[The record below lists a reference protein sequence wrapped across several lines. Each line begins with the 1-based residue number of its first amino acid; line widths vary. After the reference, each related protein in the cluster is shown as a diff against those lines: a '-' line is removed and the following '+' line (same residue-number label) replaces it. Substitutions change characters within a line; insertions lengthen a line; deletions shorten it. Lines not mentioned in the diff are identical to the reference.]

1 MKRPCVGFDAYFLEH
16 PMTGMGQYA
25 TRLWQELLR
34 RDDLDVRLLMPADA
48 PATVQEMAGDHGVSV
63 SVPGLRR
70 MPAKLRK
77 IWWEQSGIVTAARR
91 ASVDIVHVPYFAAP
105 MRKPV
110 PFVITIHDA
119 IPLVLKDYAGGQ
131 MTRAYTRVVGRAAR
145 GAQLILTD
153 SRHAASDVSRYL
165 DIPPDRIVPILLAAG
180 EEFTPANGAADEERI
195 AAMRQRLGLLRP
207 FVLNVGGFDRRK
219 NLAALVEGYALA
231 RPDFSEDIDLVIVG
245 SAHSDNSGLYPD
257 IRPLIDR
264 LGLNDSVRLTGFVSE
279 QDKLDLYRA
288 AAVFVYPSVYEGFG
302 LNPLE
307 AMACGTPVI
316 CSNRASL
323 PEVVGAG
330 GISIDPTADEIARA
344 LVTVLNDRDVQ
355 AALRQR
361 GLQQAATM
369 SWEATAEQ
377 AVAAYKRVLKLAN

>member
-1 MKRPCVGFDAYFLEH
+1 
-16 PMTGMGQYA
+16 MTGMGQYA

-34 RDDLDVRLLMPADA
+34 RDDLDVRLLLPADA
-48 PATVQEMAGDHGVSV
+48 PASVHDLAGDRGVIIT
-63 SVPGLRR
+63 VPGMSR

-77 IWWEQSGIVTAARR
+77 VWWEQFGVVSAAKR
-91 ASVDIVHVPYFAAP
+91 AGADLVHVPYFAAP
-105 MRKPV
+105 LRKPV

-119 IPLVLKDYAGGQ
+119 IPLVLKDYAGGR
-131 MTRAYTRVVGRAAR
+131 MTQAYTRLVGRAAR

-153 SRHAASDVSRYL
+153 SRHAASDVSRNL
-165 DIPPDRIVPILLAAG
+165 GIPAERVVPILLAAG
-180 EEFTPANGAADEERI
+180 EEFTPAAGPEDETRI
-195 AAMRQRLGLLRP
+195 AGMRQRNRLLRP

-231 RPDFSEDIDLVIVG
+231 RPDLNEDFDLVIVG
-245 SAHSDNSGLYPD
+245 SAHSDNHRLYPD
-257 IRPLIDR
+257 IVPLIDR
-264 LGLNDSVRLTGFVSE
+264 LGLSSSVRLTGFVTE
-279 QDKLDLYRA
+279 QDKLDLYRS

-330 GISIDPTADEIARA
+330 GISIDPTPDEIAQA
-344 LVTVLNDRDVQ
+344 LVAVLNDSDVQ
-355 AALRQR
+355 AHLRQR
-361 GLQQAATM
+361 GLKQAATM
-369 SWEATAEQ
+369 NWEATAEQ
-377 AVAAYKRVLKLAN
+377 TVAAYQRVLQQAN